1 MSNETF
7 WAEND
12 LGQRI
17 TDILSDNARHETE
30 HHFGAYFVTA
40 YQLAILL
47 KARYPAI
54 FERFDHPVGGRGAGD
69 NVGFA
74 RYLAR
79 ELSQRI
85 RLGEITNIEGRFLS
99 YEHVRRLEFDDEG
112 DPIIAA
118 SNRPSVSMFRY
129 REPC

>member
-17 TDILSDNARHETE
+17 TNILSTNARLETE

-47 KARYPAI
+47 KARYPVV
-54 FERFDHPVGGRGAGD
+54 FERFGHPVGGMGAGD

-85 RLGEITNIEGRFLS
+85 RLGEITNIVGRFLS
-99 YEHVRRLEFDDEG
+99 YEYVRRLEFDDAG

-118 SNRPSVSMFRY
+118 SNSPRVSMFRY
-129 REPC
+129 RERC